1 MNVLGIDIGG
11 TSIVGGKIE
20 DGRIVGQS
28 KAGTRASEGGDVSLG
43 VLKSVVAELV
53 DGQTR
58 AIGVGVPSV
67 VDRKTGIVYNVQNI
81 AGWDEVDIRGIL
93 EREFGLPVF
102 VDNDANCF
110 AFGEKIFGKGREF
123 SNFVGVTL
131 GTGVG
136 SGIISAGR
144 LLPDANCGSG
154 EFGEVR
160 IGGVKFDDWCGSHFF
175 PDETGMSG
183 AELSALA
190 RKGDAKALKAFE
202 EYGRRLS
209 ELVKL
214 IVLVLDPEAVIFGGS
229 IAKSFGFFGDA
240 IRANLADFPYPKSIE
255 KLQILASDSND
266 SGVLGAASL
275 CF

>member
-209 ELVKL
+209 ELIKL

-255 KLQILASDSND
+255 KLRILASDSND

>member
-229 IAKSFGFFGDA
+229 IAKSFDFFGDA

>member
-209 ELVKL
+209 ELIKL

-229 IAKSFGFFGDA
+229 IAKSFDFFGDA

>member
-67 VDRKTGIVYNVQNI
+67 VDRKTGIAYNVQNI

-110 AFGEKIFGKGREF
+110 AFGEKIFGKGREL

-183 AELSALA
+183 VELSALA

-209 ELVKL
+209 ELIKL

-229 IAKSFGFFGDA
+229 IAKSFDFFGDA

>member
-20 DGRIVGQS
+20 DGRFVGQS

-43 VLKSVVAELV
+43 VLKRVVAELV

-229 IAKSFGFFGDA
+229 IAKSFDFFGDA

>member
-43 VLKSVVAELV
+43 VLKRVVAELV

-209 ELVKL
+209 ELIKL

-229 IAKSFGFFGDA
+229 IAKSFDFFGDA

>member
-43 VLKSVVAELV
+43 VLKRVVAELV

-209 ELVKL
+209 ELIKL

-229 IAKSFGFFGDA
+229 IAKSFDFFGDA

-255 KLQILASDSND
+255 KLRILASDSND

>member
-67 VDRKTGIVYNVQNI
+67 VDRKTGIAYNVQNI

-102 VDNDANCF
+102 IDNDANCF

-209 ELVKL
+209 ELIKL

-229 IAKSFGFFGDA
+229 IAKSFDFFGDA

>member
-28 KAGTRASEGGDVSLG
+28 KAGTRASEGGDVSLE
-43 VLKSVVAELV
+43 VLKSIVAELV

-67 VDRKTGIVYNVQNI
+67 VDRKTGIAYNVQNI

-102 VDNDANCF
+102 IDNDANCF

-190 RKGDAKALKAFE
+190 RTGDTKALKAFE
-202 EYGRRLS
+202 EYGHRLS
-209 ELVKL
+209 ELIKL

-229 IAKSFGFFGDA
+229 IAKSFDFFGDA

>member
-160 IGGVKFDDWCGSHFF
+160 IVGVKFDDWCGSHFF

-229 IAKSFGFFGDA
+229 IAKSFDFFSDA

>member
-67 VDRKTGIVYNVQNI
+67 VDRKTGIAYNVQNI

-183 AELSALA
+183 AELSVLA

-229 IAKSFGFFGDA
+229 IAKSFDFFGDA

-255 KLQILASDSND
+255 KLRILASDSND

>member
-28 KAGTRASEGGDVSLG
+28 KDGTRASEGGDVSLG

-67 VDRKTGIVYNVQNI
+67 VDRKTGIAYNVQNI

-93 EREFGLPVF
+93 GREFGLPVF

-209 ELVKL
+209 ELIKL

-229 IAKSFGFFGDA
+229 IAKSFDFFGDA

-255 KLQILASDSND
+255 KLRILASDSND

>member
-67 VDRKTGIVYNVQNI
+67 VDRKTGIAYNVQNI

-209 ELVKL
+209 ELIKL

-229 IAKSFGFFGDA
+229 IAKSFDFFGDA

>member
-28 KAGTRASEGGDVSLG
+28 KAGTLASEGGDVSLG

-81 AGWDEVDIRGIL
+81 GGWDEVDIRGIL

-175 PDETGMSG
+175 PDETGISG

-229 IAKSFGFFGDA
+229 IAKSFDFFGDA

-255 KLQILASDSND
+255 KLHILASDSND

>member
-67 VDRKTGIVYNVQNI
+67 VDRKTGIAYNVQNI
-81 AGWDEVDIRGIL
+81 TGWDEVDIRGIL

-154 EFGEVR
+154 ELGEVR

-209 ELVKL
+209 ELIKL

-229 IAKSFGFFGDA
+229 IAKSFDFFGDA

>member
-1 MNVLGIDIGG
+1 M
-11 TSIVGGKIE
+11 
-20 DGRIVGQS
+20 
-28 KAGTRASEGGDVSLG
+28 
-43 VLKSVVAELV
+43 
-53 DGQTR
+53 
-58 AIGVGVPSV
+58 
-67 VDRKTGIVYNVQNI
+67 
-81 AGWDEVDIRGIL
+81 DIRGIL

-183 AELSALA
+183 AELSVLA
-190 RKGDAKALKAFE
+190 RMGDAKALKAFE

-229 IAKSFGFFGDA
+229 IAKSFDFFGDA
-240 IRANLADFPYPKSIE
+240 IRANLATTLGTATTIRMNSCRLWTLGRKISLTIPRNIAGQKSPVWTTQDMDAFIGRRARA
-255 KLQILASDSND
+255 KKALRMNRNNGVKTICRMFCLCSMTSNPL
-266 SGVLGAASL
+266 SNTGVVMELLFSREL
-275 CF
+275 S

>member
-28 KAGTRASEGGDVSLG
+28 KARTRASEGGDVSLG

-209 ELVKL
+209 ELIKL
-214 IVLVLDPEAVIFGGS
+214 IVLVLAPEAVIFGGS
-229 IAKSFGFFGDA
+229 IAKSFDFFGDA

-255 KLQILASDSND
+255 KLRILASDSND

>member
-67 VDRKTGIVYNVQNI
+67 VDRKTGIAYNVQNI

-190 RKGDAKALKAFE
+190 RRGDAKALKAFE

-209 ELVKL
+209 ELIKL

-229 IAKSFGFFGDA
+229 IAKSFDFFGDA

-255 KLQILASDSND
+255 KLRILASDSND

>member
-67 VDRKTGIVYNVQNI
+67 VDRKTGIAYNVQNI

-209 ELVKL
+209 ELIKL

-229 IAKSFGFFGDA
+229 IAKSFDFFGDA

-255 KLQILASDSND
+255 KLQILDSDSND

>member
-20 DGRIVGQS
+20 DGRIVRQS

-67 VDRKTGIVYNVQNI
+67 VDRKTGIAYNVQNI

-110 AFGEKIFGKGREF
+110 AFGEKTFGKGREF

-190 RKGDAKALKAFE
+190 RRGDAKALKAFE

-209 ELVKL
+209 ELIKL

-229 IAKSFGFFGDA
+229 IAKSFDFFGDA
-240 IRANLADFPYPKSIE
+240 IRANLADFPYPKSID

>member
-28 KAGTRASEGGDVSLG
+28 KAGTRASEGGDVSLE

-209 ELVKL
+209 ELIKL

>member
-190 RKGDAKALKAFE
+190 RKGDAKALKAFK

-209 ELVKL
+209 ELIKL

-229 IAKSFGFFGDA
+229 IAKSFDFFGDA

>member
-183 AELSALA
+183 AELSVLA

-209 ELVKL
+209 ELIKL

-229 IAKSFGFFGDA
+229 IAKSFDFFGDA

>member
-20 DGRIVGQS
+20 DGRIVRQS

-67 VDRKTGIVYNVQNI
+67 VDRKTGIAYNVQNI

-190 RKGDAKALKAFE
+190 REGDAKALKAFG

-209 ELVKL
+209 ELIKL

-229 IAKSFGFFGDA
+229 IAKSFDFFGDA

-255 KLQILASDSND
+255 KLRILASDSND

>member
-67 VDRKTGIVYNVQNI
+67 VDRKTGIAYNVQNI

-209 ELVKL
+209 ELIKL

-229 IAKSFGFFGDA
+229 IAKSFDFFGDA

-266 SGVLGAASL
+266 SGVLGAVSL

>member
-229 IAKSFGFFGDA
+229 IAKSFDFFGDA

-255 KLQILASDSND
+255 KLRILASDSND

>member
-160 IGGVKFDDWCGSHFF
+160 IGGVKFDGWCGSHFF

-229 IAKSFGFFGDA
+229 IAKSFDFFGDA

>member
-67 VDRKTGIVYNVQNI
+67 VDRKTGIAYNVQNI

-190 RKGDAKALKAFE
+190 RKGDAKALKAFA

-209 ELVKL
+209 ELIKL

-229 IAKSFGFFGDA
+229 IAKSFDFFGDA

>member
-43 VLKSVVAELV
+43 VLKRVVAELV

-229 IAKSFGFFGDA
+229 IAKSFDFFGDA

>member
-209 ELVKL
+209 ELIKL

-229 IAKSFGFFGDA
+229 IAKSFDFFGDA

-255 KLQILASDSND
+255 KLRILASDSND

>member
-11 TSIVGGKIE
+11 TSIVGGKVE

-190 RKGDAKALKAFE
+190 RRGDAKALKAFE

-209 ELVKL
+209 ELIKL

-229 IAKSFGFFGDA
+229 IAKSFDFFGDA
-240 IRANLADFPYPKSIE
+240 IRANLADFPYPKSME

>member
-190 RKGDAKALKAFE
+190 RRGDAKALNAFE

-209 ELVKL
+209 ELIKL

-229 IAKSFGFFGDA
+229 IAKSFDFFGDA

>member
-11 TSIVGGKIE
+11 TSMVGGKIE

-229 IAKSFGFFGDA
+229 IAKSFDFFGDA

>member
-67 VDRKTGIVYNVQNI
+67 VDRKTGIAYNVQNI

-136 SGIISAGR
+136 SGVISAGR

-190 RKGDAKALKAFE
+190 RNGDAKALKAFE

-209 ELVKL
+209 ELIKL

-229 IAKSFGFFGDA
+229 IAKSFDFFGDA

>member
-28 KAGTRASEGGDVSLG
+28 KAGTRASEGGYVSLG

-136 SGIISAGR
+136 SGIISAGC

-190 RKGDAKALKAFE
+190 RRGDAKALKAFE

-209 ELVKL
+209 ELIKL

-229 IAKSFGFFGDA
+229 IAKSFDFFGDA

>member
-67 VDRKTGIVYNVQNI
+67 VDRKTGIAYNVQNI

-255 KLQILASDSND
+255 KLRILASDSND

>member
-67 VDRKTGIVYNVQNI
+67 VDRKTGIAYNVQNI

-183 AELSALA
+183 AELSVLA
-190 RKGDAKALKAFE
+190 RKGDEKALKAFE

-209 ELVKL
+209 ELIKL

-229 IAKSFGFFGDA
+229 IAKSFDFFGDA